1 MKSIVIAGALAAIL
15 GTASS
20 RPLCM
25 FYSYQLSMKGRL
37 TVVDFKRDYVTE
49 VVYVTETVADAVV
62 YVDQDGVPYS
72 TSTVEQTT
80 AATSVEAVITSGV
93 VPTADPIISSSSEPV
108 AASSSATIALPASS
122 TPVPSFSL
130 VAPQP
135 EPSSVEVKNES
146 SITAAVESSTTPPP
160 QPPAPTTS
168 APASEFSSPP
178 PPPPSSSAAAPT
190 SSQAP
195 QADKQ
200 DGNGLPFG
208 VTYDPFTG
216 TEGNT
221 RCKTD
226 SEVAD
231 EFSKM
236 SSYKVVRIYGMGCN
250 IIPLAVQNALKN
262 GQTIMGGAYLSN
274 KGNGEDLSTVIT
286 TWKNAIDQY
295 ANGSWNVL
303 KLFSVEN
310 ERLNDHDMTASE
322 IVDAIR
328 RGRDQ
333 LRGVGYNGPVGAVD
347 TVPATIDNPSICQ
360 ASDVV
365 MVNCHPF
372 FDANTVA
379 EDAGAFVKG
388 QVERVKTACNTDRV
402 VVTETGWPHQG
413 DANGKAVP
421 SPDNQAKALASIR
434 SEFTSDVF
442 IHNSFD
448 SLWKS
453 DWASSF
459 NAERYWGVIQ

>member
-1 MKSIVIAGALAAIL
+1 M
-15 GTASS
+15 
-20 RPLCM
+20 
-25 FYSYQLSMKGRL
+25 
-37 TVVDFKRDYVTE
+37 
-49 VVYVTETVADAVV
+49 
-62 YVDQDGVPYS
+62 
-72 TSTVEQTT
+72 
-80 AATSVEAVITSGV
+80 
-93 VPTADPIISSSSEPV
+93 
-108 AASSSATIALPASS
+108 
-122 TPVPSFSL
+122 PSFSL
-130 VAPQP
+130 KAPHS
-135 EPSSVEVKNES
+135 EPSSVEVKNEPTTT
-146 SITAAVESSTTPPP
+146 TAAVEPSYT
-160 QPPAPTTS
+160 
-168 APASEFSSPP
+168 PP
-178 PPPPSSSAAAPT
+178 PPPPAPTAPTSEPESSAPLSAPPSSSATAPA
-190 SSQAP
+190 SSQAL

-200 DGNGLPFG
+200 NGDGLPIG

-226 SEVAD
+226 AEVAD
-231 EFSKM
+231 EFSRM
-236 SSYKVVRIYGMGCN
+236 SNYKTVRIYGMGCN
-250 IIPLAVQNALKN
+250 IISLAVQNAQKN

-286 TWKNAIDQY
+286 TWKSAVDQY
-295 ANGSWNVL
+295 ANGSWDIL

-310 ERLNDHDMTASE
+310 ERINDHDMTASE
-322 IVDAIR
+322 VVDAIR

-379 EDAGAFVKG
+379 EDAGEFVKG
-388 QVERVKTACNTDRV
+388 QVERVKTACNTNRV
-402 VVTETGWPHQG
+402 VITETGWPHQG

-434 SEFTSDVF
+434 SEFTSDIF

-448 SLWKS
+448 SPWKS

-459 NAERYWGVIQ
+459 NAERYWGVI

>member
-1 MKSIVIAGALAAIL
+1 MKSIIIAGAIAAIL

-20 RPLCM
+20 RPLN
-25 FYSYQLSMKGRL
+25 L
-37 TVVDFKRDYVTE
+37 KRDYVTE
-49 VVYVTETVADAVV
+49 IVYVTETFAAAVV
-62 YVDQDGVPYS
+62 YVDQDGQPYS
-72 TSTVEQTT
+72 TSTVEQSI
-80 AATSVEAVITSGV
+80 ATSLEAVTTSDAAPTEVPNVSPPSNPV
-93 VPTADPIISSSSEPV
+93 VV
-108 AASSSATIALPASS
+108 SSSAAPAPLASS
-122 TPVPSFSL
+122 TALPSFSL
-130 VAPQP
+130 VPSQP
-135 EPSSVEVKNES
+135 EPSSVQIKDEP
-146 SITAAVESSTTPPP
+146 ITTAAAQSSYTPPP
-160 QPPAPTTS
+160 APPAPTTPTPGLES
-168 APASEFSSPP
+168 SSPP
-178 PPPPSSSAAAPT
+178 PAPPSSSAVAPA

-195 QADKQ
+195 QQ
-200 DGNGLPFG
+200 GGNSLPIG

-216 TEGNT
+216 SEGNS

-226 SEVAD
+226 AEVAD
-231 EFSKM
+231 EFSRM
-236 SSYKVVRIYGMGCN
+236 SSYKSVRIYGMGCN

-262 GQTIMGGAYLSN
+262 GQTLMGGAYLSN
-274 KGNGEDLSTVIT
+274 KGNGEDLSSVIT
-286 TWKNAIDQY
+286 TWKSAIDQY
-295 ANGSWNVL
+295 AKGSWDVL

-322 IVDAIR
+322 VVDAIR

-333 LRGVGYNGPVGAVD
+333 LRGVGYEGPVGAVD

-372 FDANTVA
+372 FDPNTAA
-379 EDAGAFVKG
+379 EDAGPFVKS
-388 QVERVKTACNTDRV
+388 QIERVKTACNTDRV

-434 SEFTSDVF
+434 SEFSSDVY

>member
-20 RPLCM
+20 RPLN
-25 FYSYQLSMKGRL
+25 FR
-37 TVVDFKRDYVTE
+37 RDYITE
-49 VVYVTETVADAVV
+49 IVYVTETLADAVI

-72 TSTVEQTT
+72 TSTVEQSTT
-80 AATSVEAVITSGV
+80 ATSVEVVTTSEVTPTVTPAVSISAAPVV
-93 VPTADPIISSSSEPV
+93 VPPS
-108 AASSSATIALPASS
+108 AAPAPPASSAT
-122 TPVPSFSL
+122 VPSFSF

-135 EPSSVEVKNES
+135 QPSSAEVKNES
-146 SITAAVESSTTPPP
+146 TTTAAVESSYT
-160 QPPAPTTS
+160 
-168 APASEFSSPP
+168 PP
-178 PPPPSSSAAAPT
+178 PPPPSPTTPALAPESSSPPPAPPSTAAAPT

-200 DGNGLPFG
+200 NDNGLPNG

-216 TEGNT
+216 SEGNT

-226 SEVAD
+226 TEVAD
-231 EFSKM
+231 EFSRM
-236 SSYKVVRIYGMGCN
+236 GSYKVVRIYGMGCN
-250 IIPLAVQNALKN
+250 IIPLAVQNAQKN
-262 GQTIMGGAYLSN
+262 GQMLMGGAYLSN
-274 KGNGEDLSTVIT
+274 KGNGEDLSIVIT
-286 TWKNAIDQY
+286 TWKSTIDQY
-295 ANGSWNVL
+295 AGGSWDIM

-310 ERLNDHDMTASE
+310 ERVNDRDMTASE
-322 IVDAIR
+322 VVDAIR

-347 TVPATIDNPSICQ
+347 TVPATLDNPSICQ

-372 FDANTVA
+372 FDQNTAA
-379 EDAGAFVKG
+379 EDAGTFVKG
-388 QVERVKTACNTDRV
+388 QIERVKTACNTNRV

-421 SPDNQAKALASIR
+421 SPDNQAKALSSIR

-448 SLWKS
+448 SPWKS